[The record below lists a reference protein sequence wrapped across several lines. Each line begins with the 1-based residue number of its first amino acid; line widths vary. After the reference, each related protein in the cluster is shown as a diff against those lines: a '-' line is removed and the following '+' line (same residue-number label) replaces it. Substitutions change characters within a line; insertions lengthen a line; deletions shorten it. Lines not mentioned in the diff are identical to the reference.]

1 MSSQRA
7 QLSNAAVQFTREQ
20 QAAFARQ
27 LIVANEHYR
36 LSNSADLALD
46 IRMQHRMEARNLA
59 EEVAA
64 QDPNNAS
71 VMNLL
76 GRIALDDNN
85 MVDATGYM
93 LAAIEQAPENA
104 GYYVNLGYVRLA
116 AREYEQ
122 AEALFAKALELQK
135 NNAQAYGGI
144 AYALLRKGDY
154 LGAFLR
160 LRSLIEKGQ
169 GTAYGRR
176 ALFDAA
182 QHLWAD
188 HYDVQLEQDL
198 ISYYGWPDGDAL
210 QLGNLTAS
218 ILIHKYDL
226 SNDEA
231 PLELDALAQDP
242 LLLAAL
248 QRSLLANRLVESLLT
263 VARQSVLYEV
273 CSTRQLR
280 DSLQPFVCALAEYCA
295 RTGYAFA
302 VNEDEAFFLGQL
314 QQEIHDTLQ
323 DREWQQQDAIGALL
337 VVALYEPLYGQPY
350 TFQLLRDDL
359 GDWPEAVQ
367 AVLQAALYEPSSQH
381 LMQYEISG
389 GDAIEA
395 LAATPMVRGMAPYW
409 ETLGMHPSADYRE
422 ALARELGESH
432 SPTTKEQLQVLV
444 AGCRSGQ
451 RAISLAR
458 FFEGVEVTAVDSNLD
473 NIVHAVRAAHRYELN
488 NINFHC
494 LPLQQCGQAGKGY
507 DVIEC
512 GQALGP
518 VEQVADTMRHLA
530 GLLNPNGVIR
540 FALPRRAG
548 RQQFDEA
555 RNRLRE
561 QDILPTPDN
570 VRSVRQIVLEEAAQ
584 GGWQDIVANPEFYT
598 LPGARDLL
606 FADDEPSFNLMEV
619 QSLLQ
624 TAGLEFIGFVDL
636 DANARQR
643 VQTLRPQDLAA
654 WHSLDE
660 RHHTVFGDTY
670 EIYCRRV

>member
-1 MSSQRA
+1 
-7 QLSNAAVQFTREQ
+7 
-20 QAAFARQ
+20 
-27 LIVANEHYR
+27 
-36 LSNSADLALD
+36 
-46 IRMQHRMEARNLA
+46 
-59 EEVAA
+59 
-64 QDPNNAS
+64 
-71 VMNLL
+71 L

-432 SPTTKEQLQVLV
+432 SPATKEQLQVLV
-444 AGCRSGQ
+444 AGGRSGQ
-451 RAISLAR
+451 RAISLAS

-512 GQALGP
+512 GQAPGP
-518 VEQVADTMRHLA
+518 VEQVAATTRHLA
-530 GLLNPNGVIR
+530 GFLNPNGVVR

-548 RQQFDEA
+548 RQQFDE
-555 RNRLRE
+555 
-561 QDILPTPDN
+561 
-570 VRSVRQIVLEEAAQ
+570 
-584 GGWQDIVANPEFYT
+584 
-598 LPGARDLL
+598 
-606 FADDEPSFNLMEV
+606 
-619 QSLLQ
+619 
-624 TAGLEFIGFVDL
+624 
-636 DANARQR
+636 
-643 VQTLRPQDLAA
+643 
-654 WHSLDE
+654 
-660 RHHTVFGDTY
+660 
-670 EIYCRRV
+670 